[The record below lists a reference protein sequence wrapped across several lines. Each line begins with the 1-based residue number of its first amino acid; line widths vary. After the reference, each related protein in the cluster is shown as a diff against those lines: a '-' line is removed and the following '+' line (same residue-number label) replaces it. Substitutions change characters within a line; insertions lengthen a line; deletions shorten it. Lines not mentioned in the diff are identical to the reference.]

1 MKSKR
6 KSQASSIP
14 GPPGYRQDIQ
24 KADEVIAQTGAEIR
38 PDNWQQLAIEWF
50 APQEPDR
57 SELARFIAAQ
67 PGRLG
72 LAWALD
78 ILRLQVF
85 FEAQASRQI
94 VEHHERAFR
103 AYPRCPLVEIWV
115 APYILRIRGDFWR
128 VRQMC
133 LEATAELPSFAKPHY
148 ELGFMSYLLGD
159 FSGALVE
166 FDRAVALVTNTDN
179 DATLAPRIFFNR
191 GIVRF
196 ALARDRQA
204 AVADVAEALRRKPD
218 YAQARQALRFLK
230 GTPRWRP
237 W

>member
-1 MKSKR
+1 MKFKGKADEPSTP
-6 KSQASSIP
+6 AA
-14 GPPGYRQDIQ
+14 GYRQDIRT
-24 KADEVIAQTGAEIR
+24 ADEAIAQKGVEIR
-38 PDNWQQLAIEWF
+38 PDNWQQLALEWF

-57 SELARFIAAQ
+57 SEFARFIGAQ
-67 PGRLG
+67 QDRLG
-72 LAWALD
+72 LAWARD

-85 FEAQASRQI
+85 FEAEARVQI

-148 ELGFMSYLLGD
+148 ESGFMSYLLGD
-159 FSGALVE
+159 FPGALAE
-166 FDRAVALVTNTDN
+166 FDQAVALVTDTDN
-179 DATLAPRIFFNR
+179 DTYLAPHIFFNR

-196 ALARDRQA
+196 ALQGDRQA
-204 AVADVAEALRRKPD
+204 AIADVAEALRRKPD
-218 YAQARQALRFLK
+218 YAQAQEALRALK
-230 GTPRWRP
+230 GKPRWLP